1 MRYQVTC
8 FFPMLCKLRQERH
21 KLLGCACLVV
31 AASKHNVGAFATIE
45 IPRPDFVTGSPGAG
59 LTLEEVATKC
69 QVKVHGG
76 DSVWAATIWVWNR
89 YQSVRYMRL

>member
-1 MRYQVTC
+1 MRKKILRCQVTC
-8 FFPMLCKLRQERH
+8 FFPMPCKLRQERH

-45 IPRPDFVTGSPGAG
+45 IPRPDVGTGSPGAG

-76 DSVWAATIWVWNR
+76 DSV
-89 YQSVRYMRL
+89 

>member
-1 MRYQVTC
+1 MKELILYEEKILRCQVTC
-8 FFPMLCKLRQERH
+8 FFPMPYKLRQERH

-45 IPRPDFVTGSPGAG
+45 IPRPDVVTGSPGAG

-76 DSVWAATIWVWNR
+76 DSV
-89 YQSVRYMRL
+89 